1 MATKRIV
8 VVSGMAGAGK
18 TTAARALEDL
28 GFFVIDNLPPQLIET
43 LLNLAD
49 TAGGELRRIALV
61 IDAREASFLSDFA
74 PTWDRLQQGEHD
86 ISLVFLD
93 CTDEV
98 LVSRFKETRRRHP
111 LDEGEGVVSG
121 IARERAL
128 LKELSDRADE
138 VIPTQKMSVHELK
151 RHITDRFQTAE
162 GKGRQVLTV
171 MSFGFKYGLPPE
183 LDLCFD
189 VRFLP
194 NPYFVEELRPL
205 TGLDEPVSR
214 FVLEQEDARPFLDR
228 VDDLVTFLLPR
239 FSHEGKA
246 YVTVAIG
253 CTGGRHRSVALVSAL
268 GERLKARGQECR
280 VVHRDAT
287 KPLS

>member
-28 GFFVIDNLPPQLIET
+28 GFFVIDNLPPQLMET
-43 LLNLAD
+43 LLSLAD
-49 TAGGELRRIALV
+49 TAGGELRRIAIV
-61 IDAREASFLSDFA
+61 VDAREASFLKDFGPA
-74 PTWDRLQQGEHD
+74 WDRLKRAEHD
-86 ISLVFLD
+86 LSLVFLD

-98 LVSRFKETRRRHP
+98 LVTRFKETRRRHP
-111 LDEGEGVVSG
+111 LDDGGGVLSG

-138 VIPTQKMSVHELK
+138 VIPTQGMSVHELK
-151 RHITDRFQTAE
+151 RHITDRFGSAE
-162 GKGRQVLTV
+162 GPGRQVLTV
-171 MSFGFKYGLPPE
+171 MSFGFKHGLPPE

-205 TGLDEPVSR
+205 TGNDEPVSR
-214 FVLEQEDARPFLDR
+214 FVLAQPDAAPFLDK
-228 VDDLVTFLLPR
+228 VDELVSFLLPR
-239 FSHEGKA
+239 FAHEGKA

-253 CTGGRHRSVALVSAL
+253 CTGGRHRSVALARAL
-268 GERLKARGQECR
+268 GERLQARGQDCR
-280 VVHRDAT
+280 VVHRDAD
-287 KPLS
+287 KPL